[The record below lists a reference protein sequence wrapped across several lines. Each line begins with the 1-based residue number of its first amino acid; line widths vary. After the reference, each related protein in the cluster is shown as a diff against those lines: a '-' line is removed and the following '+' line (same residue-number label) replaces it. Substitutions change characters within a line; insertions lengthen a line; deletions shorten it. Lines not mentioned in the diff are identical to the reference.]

1 MFNFLGL
8 KVFYISIIAII
19 VVGSVF
25 TIQSLFIPLL
35 IALFIAMVLRP
46 LVIFF
51 ESKGFSQTNIITT
64 IFVSFFTIVIIGF
77 VAVLPLLSEQIVA
90 FSTKLPQI
98 ISMLQD
104 KISIFAN
111 TIDDKLPFINVQ
123 DMTQTFY
130 ASFAKN
136 LDGAGG
142 MLGSYI
148 SNMMN
153 ILTFSMLVPFFAF
166 FLLKDMHLIKKTLLS
181 YIPNKYFEVVA
192 ILFYKIGNSI
202 QLYIRG
208 QLIDATFVGVMTG
221 IGLSI
226 IGFPF
231 ALLVGLIAGI
241 GNFVP
246 YFGPILGAI
255 PAILIML
262 ITPEWA
268 TGSGIGMVVAVFLI
282 VQAIE
287 TIFVYPT
294 AVGNSVN
301 LHPLI
306 VVLALLIGG
315 ELAGIVGMIVMIPAV
330 AILKVTFELLHKY
343 MKEYRVIG

>member
-8 KVFYISIIAII
+8 KIFYFFIIATI
-19 VVGSVF
+19 VVGSVI
-25 TIQSLFIPLL
+25 TIKAFFIPLL

-46 LVIFF
+46 LVIYF
-51 ESKGFSQTNIITT
+51 ESKGFSQITIITT
-64 IFVSFFTIVIIGF
+64 IFISFFSFVIIGL
-77 VAVLPLLSEQIVA
+77 VSVLPMLSDQVTS

-98 ISMLQD
+98 LSTLET
-104 KISIFAN
+104 KATTLASSIDTTF
-111 TIDDKLPFINVQ
+111 PFLNVYN
-123 DMTQTFY
+123 MTQSLHDTFIK
-130 ASFAKN
+130 S
-136 LDGAGG
+136 LDNTSDIFI
-142 MLGSYI
+142 SYLSDI
-148 SNMMN
+148 MN
-153 ILTFSMLVPFFAF
+153 ILTFSILVPFFVF
-166 FLLKDMHLIKKTLLS
+166 FLLKDMHMIKKTLLS
-181 YIPNKYFEVVA
+181 YVPNRYFEIIA

-208 QLIDATFVGVMTG
+208 QLIDATFVGVMTS

-231 ALLVGLIAGI
+231 ALLVGLIAGV

-255 PAILIML
+255 PAALIILV
-262 ITPEWA
+262 TPEWA
-268 TGSGIGMVVAVFLI
+268 STFGISLVLAVFLI

-287 TIFVYPT
+287 TVFVYPN

-306 VVLALLIGG
+306 VVLALLLGG
-315 ELAGIVGMIVMIPAV
+315 ELGGIVGMIVIIPFV

-343 MKEYRVIG
+343 MKAYRVIG

>member
-19 VVGSVF
+19 VIGSVF
-25 TIQSLFIPLL
+25 TVQSLFIPLL

-51 ESKGFSQTNIITT
+51 ESKGFSQTSIITT
-64 IFVSFFTIVIIGF
+64 IFVTFFTVVIIAIVVF
-77 VAVLPLLSEQIVA
+77 LPILGEQIST

-98 ISMLQD
+98 ISVLQN
-104 KISIFAN
+104 KFLAFSQG
-111 TIDDKLPFINVQ
+111 IDDKFPFIDVESL
-123 DMTQTFY
+123 TKEFY
-130 ASFAKN
+130 SSVANN
-136 LDGAGG
+136 LGG
-142 MLGSYI
+142 TGDVLGSYI
-148 SNMMN
+148 SNIMN
-153 ILTFSMLVPFFAF
+153 LLTFSLLVPFFAF

-181 YIPNKYFEVVA
+181 YIPNKYFEIVA

-221 IGLSI
+221 IGLTI

-255 PAILIML
+255 PAILIIL

-268 TGSGIGMVVAVFLI
+268 TGSGIGLVVAVFLL

-315 ELAGIVGMIVMIPAV
+315 ELAGIVGMIVMIPTV

-343 MKEYRVIG
+343 MREYRVIG

>member
-1 MFNFLGL
+1 MINFLGL
-8 KVFYISIIAII
+8 KLFYFAIIATII
-19 VVGSVF
+19 VGIVF
-25 TIQSLFIPLL
+25 TIKSLFIPLL

-51 ESKGFSQTNIITT
+51 ESKGFSQIGIITS
-64 IFVSFFTIVIIGF
+64 IFLGFFTLVIFGF
-77 VAVLPLLSEQIVA
+77 TILIPTLSEQIA
-90 FSTKLPQI
+90 LFSTKVPEITLILENKFELIQHSLETKFPSLE
-98 ISMLQD
+98 ISKLTKD
-104 KISIFAN
+104 FIS
-111 TIDDKLPFINVQ
+111 
-123 DMTQTFY
+123 TFVD
-130 ASFAKN
+130 N
-136 LDGAGG
+136 LDG
-142 MLGSYI
+142 SKYF
-148 SNMMN
+148 SNALS

-181 YIPNKYFEVVA
+181 YIPNRYFEISA

-208 QLIDATFVGVMTG
+208 QIIDASFVGIMTG

-231 ALLVGLIAGI
+231 ALVVGLIAGI
-241 GNFVP
+241 GNFIP

-255 PAILIML
+255 PAILIIL
-262 ITPEWA
+262 VTPEWA
-268 TGSGIGMVVAVFLI
+268 TGSGIGMVVGVFLF
-282 VQAIE
+282 VQVIE
-287 TIFVYPT
+287 TLFIYPA

-315 ELAGIVGMIVMIPAV
+315 ELAGIVGMIVMIPTV
-330 AILKVTFELLHKY
+330 AIIKVTFELLHKY
-343 MKEYRVIG
+343 MMAYRIIG

>member
-1 MFNFLGL
+1 MINFLGL
-8 KVFYISIIAII
+8 KLFYFAIVSTII
-19 VVGSVF
+19 VGIIF
-25 TIQSLFIPLL
+25 TIKSLFIPLL

-46 LVIFF
+46 LVTFF
-51 ESKGFSQTNIITT
+51 ESKGFSQISIITT
-64 IFVSFFTIVIIGF
+64 IFLSFFALVGLGF
-77 VAVLPLLSEQIVA
+77 NILIPILSEQLA
-90 FSTKLPQI
+90 SFSTKIPEITAILEGKVELIQQSIEAKFPSLE
-98 ISMLQD
+98 IS
-104 KISIFAN
+104 KFAEESIS
-111 TIDDKLPFINVQ
+111 
-123 DMTQTFY
+123 TFVN
-130 ASFAKN
+130 N
-136 LDGAGG
+136 LDAGKYF
-142 MLGSYI
+142 SNAI
-148 SNMMN
+148 S
-153 ILTFSMLVPFFAF
+153 ILTFSLLIPFFAF

-181 YIPNKYFEVVA
+181 YIPNRYFEISA

-208 QLIDATFVGVMTG
+208 QIIDASFVGIMTA

-231 ALLVGLIAGI
+231 ALVVGLIAGI

-255 PAILIML
+255 PAILIIL
-262 ITPEWA
+262 VTPEWA
-268 TGSGIGMVVAVFLI
+268 NGSGIGMVLSVFLF
-282 VQAIE
+282 VQVIE
-287 TIFVYPT
+287 TLFVYPA

-315 ELAGIVGMIVMIPAV
+315 ELAGILGMIVMIPTV

-343 MKEYRVIG
+343 MMAYRIIG

>member
-1 MFNFLGL
+1 MLNFLGL
-8 KVFYISIIAII
+8 KLFYFAIIATII
-19 VVGSVF
+19 VGIVF
-25 TIQSLFIPLL
+25 TIKSLFIPLL

-51 ESKGFSQTNIITT
+51 ESKGFSQTSIITT
-64 IFVSFFTIVIIGF
+64 IFLSFFTIVALGF
-77 VAVLPLLSEQIVA
+77 TLLIPILSEQIA
-90 FSTKLPQI
+90 SFSTKLPEI
-98 ISMLQD
+98 ITILEG
-104 KISIFAN
+104 KIEFIQQSLEAKFPSLEVTKFTKDSISS
-111 TIDDKLPFINVQ
+111 FIN
-123 DMTQTFY
+123 
-130 ASFAKN
+130 N
-136 LDGAGG
+136 LD
-142 MLGSYI
+142 SSKYF
-148 SNMMN
+148 SNVLS

-166 FLLKDMHLIKKTLLS
+166 FLLKDMHLIKKTILS
-181 YIPNKYFEVVA
+181 YIPNRYFEISA

-208 QLIDATFVGVMTG
+208 QIIDASFVGIMTA

-231 ALLVGLIAGI
+231 ALVVGLIAGI

-262 ITPEWA
+262 VTPEWA
-268 TGSGIGMVVAVFLI
+268 TGSGIGMVVGVFLF
-282 VQAIE
+282 VQIIE
-287 TIFVYPT
+287 TLFVYPA

-306 VVLALLIGG
+306 VVLALLVGG
-315 ELAGIVGMIVMIPAV
+315 ELAGILGMIVMIPTV
-330 AILKVTFELLHKY
+330 AIIKVTFELLHKY
-343 MKEYRVIG
+343 MMAYRIIG

>member
-1 MFNFLGL
+1 MLNFLGL
-8 KVFYISIIAII
+8 KVFYTSIIAII
-19 VVGSVF
+19 VIGSIF

-35 IALFIAMVLRP
+35 IALFIAMILRP

-51 ESKGFSQTNIITT
+51 ESKGFSQANIITT
-64 IFVSFFTIVIIGF
+64 IFLSFFSLVIAGF
-77 VAVLPLLSEQIVA
+77 IILLPILSEQITT

-98 ISMLQD
+98 IALLQN
-104 KISIFAN
+104 KIALFAGGL
-111 TIDDKLPFINVQ
+111 DDKLPFINVSEI
-123 DMTQTFY
+123 TQSFY
-130 ASFAKN
+130 DSFSKN

-142 MLGSYI
+142 VLGSYI

-181 YIPNKYFEVVA
+181 YIPNKYFEIVA

-208 QLIDATFVGVMTG
+208 QLIDASFVGVMTG
-221 IGLSI
+221 IGLTI

-255 PAILIML
+255 PAILIIL

-268 TGSGIGMVVAVFLI
+268 TGSGIGMVIGVFLF
-282 VQAIE
+282 VQVIE

>member
-1 MFNFLGL
+1 MLNFLGL
-8 KVFYISIIAII
+8 KIFYISIIAVI
-19 VVGSVF
+19 VVGSIYTV
-25 TIQSLFIPLL
+25 QSLFIPLL

-46 LVIFF
+46 MVIFF
-51 ESKGFSQTNIITT
+51 ESKGFTQTNIITT
-64 IFVSFFTIVIIGF
+64 IFLSFFTFVIIGL
-77 VAVLPLLSEQIVA
+77 VAVLPILSDQITA

-98 ISMLQD
+98 ISTLQD
-104 KISIFAN
+104 KVTIISV
-111 TIDDKLPFINVQ
+111 TLDDKLPFIDVNNTTQNIYNVF
-123 DMTQTFY
+123 TNNI
-130 ASFAKN
+130 S
-136 LDGAGG
+136 GAGG
-142 MLGSYI
+142 KLGSYI

-181 YIPNKYFEVVA
+181 YIPNRYFEIVA

-221 IGLSI
+221 IGLTI

-255 PAILIML
+255 PAILIIL

-268 TGSGIGMVVAVFLI
+268 SGSGIGMVVAVFLI
-282 VQAIE
+282 VQVIE
-287 TIFVYPT
+287 TIFVYPA

-306 VVLALLIGG
+306 VVLALLVGG
-315 ELAGIVGMIVMIPAV
+315 ELGGIVGMIVMIPTV

>member
-1 MFNFLGL
+1 MLNFLGL

-19 VVGSVF
+19 VIGTVF
-25 TIQSLFIPLL
+25 TVKSLFVPLL

-51 ESKGFSQTNIITT
+51 ESKGFSQTNIITV

-77 VAVLPLLSEQIVA
+77 IVLIPILGEQITM
-90 FSTKLPQI
+90 FGTKLPQI
-98 ISMLQD
+98 ISVLQN
-104 KISIFAN
+104 KFTVFAH
-111 TIDDKLPFINVQ
+111 TIDNKLPFL
-123 DMTQTFY
+123 DMEELTQKIY
-130 ASFAKN
+130 ALLTNN
-136 LDGAGG
+136 LGG
-142 MLGSYI
+142 TGDALGSYI
-148 SNMMN
+148 SNIMN
-153 ILTFSMLVPFFAF
+153 LLTFSLLVPFFAF

-181 YIPNKYFEVVA
+181 YIPNKYFEIVA

-221 IGLSI
+221 IGLTI

-255 PAILIML
+255 PAILIIL
-262 ITPEWA
+262 ISPEWA
-268 TGSGIGMVVAVFLI
+268 TGSGIGLVIAVFLI

-287 TIFVYPT
+287 TIFVYPA

-315 ELAGIVGMIVMIPAV
+315 ELAGIVGMIVMIPTV

-343 MKEYRVIG
+343 MREYRVIG

>member
-1 MFNFLGL
+1 MPSFVGL
-8 KVFYISIIAII
+8 KLFYFSILAVII
-19 VVGSVF
+19 FGSVF
-25 TIQSLFIPLL
+25 TIKSLFVPLL
-35 IALFIAMVLRP
+35 IALFIAMILRP
-46 LVIFF
+46 MVIFF
-51 ESKGFSQTNIITT
+51 ESKGFSQTAIISS
-64 IFVSFFTIVIIGF
+64 IFLSFFVFVILGF
-77 VAVLPLLSEQIVA
+77 VLLVPILSEQISA
-90 FSTKLPQI
+90 FSIKLPQI
-98 ISMLQD
+98 ISVVQE
-104 KISIFAN
+104 KIIFLAHSFDERFPFVN
-111 TIDDKLPFINVQ
+111 VTQVTQKL
-123 DMTQTFY
+123 Y
-130 ASFAKN
+130 ASFSQN
-136 LDGAGG
+136 LNGAGG
-142 MLGSYI
+142 VLGSYI

-153 ILTFSMLVPFFAF
+153 LLTFAMLVPFFAF

-181 YIPNKYFEVVA
+181 YIPNRYFEIMA
-192 ILFYKIGNSI
+192 ILFYKIGNSV

-208 QLIDATFVGVMTG
+208 QLIDASFVGVMTG

-226 IGFPF
+226 IGFPY

-268 TGSGIGMVVAVFLI
+268 NTIGIIMVVSVFLV
-282 VQAIE
+282 VQIIE
-287 TIFVYPT
+287 TIFVYPA

-306 VVLALLIGG
+306 VVLALLIGSQLG
-315 ELAGIVGMIVMIPAV
+315 GIVGMIVIIPAV

-343 MKEYRVIG
+343 MKEYKIIN